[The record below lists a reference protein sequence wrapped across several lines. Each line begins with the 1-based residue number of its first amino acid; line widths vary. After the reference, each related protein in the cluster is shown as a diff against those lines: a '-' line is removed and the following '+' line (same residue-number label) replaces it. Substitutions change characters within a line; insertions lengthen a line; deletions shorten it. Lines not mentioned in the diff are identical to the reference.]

1 MDDMTRIELLENLE
15 NEWRELETAFRTLE
29 STLKEIQKG
38 KNILVCD
45 FLADTRNLLE
55 AVEDFYNKISLI
67 LNPSFK

>member
-38 KNILVCD
+38 KNIIKKQDGKV
-45 FLADTRNLLE
+45 
-55 AVEDFYNKISLI
+55 Y
-67 LNPSFK
+67 LNQ